1 MTTTPEKPRAPS
13 RADYPLFREIT
24 TRWMDNDVYG
34 HVNNAVYY
42 SFIDTVVSGYL
53 LETGAV
59 DPHKA
64 DASGA
69 VIGLAV
75 ESRCNY
81 FASVGFPDLLAGGL
95 RVDRI
100 GNSSVQYGVGI
111 FRGMDD
117 VAAAA
122 GHFIHVY
129 VDAATRRPVPIPDHL
144 RKVLDPIAV

>member
-1 MTTTPEKPRAPS
+1 MTDRPTAPC

-42 SFIDTVVSGYL
+42 SFFDTVVSGYL

-59 DPHKA
+59 DPHRGQE
-64 DASGA
+64 SGA

-75 ESRCNY
+75 ESKCNY
-81 FASVGFPDLLAGGL
+81 FASAGFPDLITGGL

-111 FRGMDD
+111 FANDED
-117 VAAAA
+117 QAAAA

-129 VDAATRRPVPIPDHL
+129 VDAESRRPVPIPDHI
-144 RKVLDPIAV
+144 RRVLDPLVG

>member
-1 MTTTPEKPRAPS
+1 MRPTAPA

-42 SFIDTVVSGYL
+42 SFFDTVVSGYL
-53 LETGAV
+53 LESGAV
-59 DPHKA
+59 DPHKG
-64 DASGA
+64 D

-75 ESRCNY
+75 ESKCNY
-81 FASVGFPDLLAGGL
+81 FASVGFPDLVIGGL

-100 GNSSVQYGVGI
+100 GTSSVQYGVGI
-111 FRGMDD
+111 FANDQEH
-117 VAAAA
+117 AAAA

-129 VDAATRRPVPIPDHL
+129 VDAETRRPVPIPDHI
-144 RKVLDPIAV
+144 RAVLTPISA